1 MTSRSVL
8 PCAVLLLAAMLPGQ
22 TPQGTPPSPPPAR
35 GPRGGFGLGPLS
47 ERRLTSQLGLSA
59 EQQNK
64 VHTVIAEGSVQQ
76 QGLVTK
82 EREIRTRLATA
93 VKAGNEAQI
102 DSVTQELS
110 QVSQQRTAIH
120 AKTVS
125 RVYGALTADQKAKVE
140 PELSRSLGVGGP
152 GGPGFGGPGPRGPR
166 RGGPGGPPP
175 AASQTPAQQ

>member
-1 MTSRSVL
+1 MTNRSLL

-22 TPQGTPPSPPPAR
+22 TPQGAPPAAAPPAR

-47 ERRLTSQLGLSA
+47 ERRLTSQLGLTA

-64 VHTVIAEGSVQQ
+64 VHTVIAESSVQQ

-110 QVSQQRTAIH
+110 QVNQQRTAIH

-125 RVYGALTADQKAKVE
+125 KVYGALTAEQKAKVE
-140 PELSRSLGVGGP
+140 PELSRSLGLPGP
-152 GGPGFGGPGPRGPR
+152 GGPRPGPRGPR
-166 RGGPGGPPP
+166 RGGPGASPSAAAPP
-175 AASQTPAQQ
+175 AAQQ